1 MSRIVYKLNGYNL
14 NELGIIVK
22 SADGLIDLPE
32 LKKRAEYNWPDM
44 HGKIIDTRRPY
55 FDTRKITL
63 DCAWPIEPRGCNLFP
78 NTETRHFTLFGSP
91 TVTFED
97 NQTVEEWD
105 TEKAIRA
112 TGSKGTSSIY
122 GTYQSPTNQHW
133 GAKQY
138 VVSIYIKNLGQT
150 RVAITQNGNSTNRCV
165 WEVGEEGRKFFVVGN
180 NNTAYNMGFNFI
192 DPDGSE
198 DYEFDFMYWHPKI
211 EEGTTQ
217 TEWTPNPADLGLDAA
232 TEGGTFNIQTAEE
245 MVREKL
251 LLLGELVR
259 LEVHFDSKILVK
271 PLIYNVIQDKGI
283 TFGRKFSGADVLLF
297 FKITLIE
304 PQPCK
309 IVLESKKTR
318 GSYTRATSSI
328 GFTPNGA
335 VFDVDWGDG
344 STVYDIG
351 SGSTLPITHTYSGD
365 GTFYVIISG
374 DVAAIT
380 NLTKSNDFAELWTL
394 K

>member
-1 MSRIVYKLNGYNL
+1 MSRIIYKLNGYNL

-32 LKKRAEYNWPDM
+32 LKKRKECDWADM

-55 FDTRKITL
+55 FEPRTITL
-63 DCAWPIEPRGCNLFP
+63 DCAWPIEPRGRNLLINSYIAAARRGDSTALLPAQTGWSSSFVSANDVALMLVAGETYTISFDYEVTAIQSGKEFVQKWAGFGLYSQNDRWVAQLWDTQGL
-78 NTETRHFTLFGSP
+78 NTVGAKAHFSKTF
-91 TVTFED
+91 TVSALPADTVMNIYTQRYSD
-97 NQTVEEWD
+97 GTNQTIVF
-105 TEKAIRA
+105 
-112 TGSKGTSSIY
+112 S
-122 GTYQSPTNQHW
+122 
-133 GAKQY
+133 
-138 VVSIYIKNLGQT
+138 NL
-150 RVAITQNGNSTNRCV
+150 
-165 WEVGEEGRKFFVVGN
+165 
-180 NNTAYNMGFNFI
+180 
-192 DPDGSE
+192 
-198 DYEFDFMYWHPKI
+198 KI
-211 EEGTTQ
+211 EKGNKATD
-217 TEWTPNPADLGLDAA
+217 WTPAPEDIGIDVA

-271 PLIYNVIQDKGI
+271 PLIFNVIQDKGI
-283 TFGRKFSGADVLLF
+283 TFGRKFSGADVLLT

-344 STVYDIG
+344 STIYDIG
-351 SGSTLPITHTYSGD
+351 SGSTLPITHAYSGD